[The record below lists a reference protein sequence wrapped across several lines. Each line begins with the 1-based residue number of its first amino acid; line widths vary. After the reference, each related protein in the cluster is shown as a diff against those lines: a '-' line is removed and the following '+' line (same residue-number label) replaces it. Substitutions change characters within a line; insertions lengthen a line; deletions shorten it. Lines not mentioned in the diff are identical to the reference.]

1 MAKKYEGMSY
11 YAFYKTTQFDKSQ
24 FELSRKQSLSIG
36 VEMLKAYRPQYNA
49 AQREVIDIEI
59 RESLEAIENIKKEE
73 ALGR

>member
-1 MAKKYEGMSY
+1 MAKRFEGMTY
-11 YAFYKTTQFDKSQ
+11 YACYKTKQFDKTQ

-36 VEMLKAYRPQYNA
+36 VEMLKAYRTQYNS
-49 AQREVIDIEI
+49 AQKEVIDIEI